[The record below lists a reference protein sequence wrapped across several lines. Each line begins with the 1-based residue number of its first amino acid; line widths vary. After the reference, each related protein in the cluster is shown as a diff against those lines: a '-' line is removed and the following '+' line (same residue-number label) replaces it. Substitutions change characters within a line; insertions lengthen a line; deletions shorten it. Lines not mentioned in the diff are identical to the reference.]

1 MQFLTNLNLLS
12 NELQNAVIQVL
23 AANPTTGKIGQ
34 IYYNSADKALMQ
46 YDGTEWKKVGVVY
59 QQGSTTGAVV
69 TGLDDTGN
77 VTTTNVV
84 GLTLTGYTP
93 VEGGYVTAGMTMQEA
108 MNAMDTAI
116 KNAVAGG
123 GEVNQNAWSNISVKK
138 QSTATTAVTGAAAD
152 TTIAATTKTDT
163 FAVASGNKWVDVG
176 SDGKQINIG
185 HSLSGVTAGTTG
197 AANSV
202 PAITVDAAGHITHV
216 EAKTITPAAIG
227 AATTDSVATAQAAAE
242 AAQASADAKVA
253 SVGATANGGIEI
265 GGTKTAPTVGIKL
278 DPTQGNAATLGA
290 AGLMVT
296 IPEVTVPVYDI
307 VKDTDSGDYA
317 AIYHLTKDGVN
328 TGAAINIPK
337 DLFVKEGKI
346 VDNPTG
352 QPTGKY
358 IELTLQNQTNP
369 IYINV
374 ADLVDAYTPGNGI
387 TISATNEVSAKVVAA
402 NGLSVGASG
411 IAMALASGT
420 ANGAMSKEQF
430 TKLGGIDEGATADTI
445 TLNGTATK
453 TPSFYAPTTVGT
465 KGQHL
470 VSNGT
475 GAPVWQNMP
484 TILKKYTATNGTI
497 TAAGGAFTWTI
508 TAATHG
514 VTTPATVQL
523 FEVASNEQVIA
534 NVVIAANGNVTI
546 TINGTGSLAAGTY
559 RAVIIG

>member
-23 AANPTTGKIGQ
+23 ATDPATGKIGQ
-34 IYYNSADKALMQ
+34 IYYNSADKALKQ

-59 QQGSTTGAVV
+59 QQGSTTGAVI

-84 GLTLTGYTP
+84 GLTLNGYEP
-93 VEGGYVTAGMTMQEA
+93 VEGGYVSDKMALGA
-108 MNAMDTAI
+108 AIKALDTAVQ
-116 KNAVAGG
+116 NAVAGG

-152 TTIAATTKTDT
+152 TNIQSTTKTDT

-202 PAITVDAAGHITHV
+202 PAITVDAAGHITNV

-227 AATTDSVATAQAAAE
+227 AATTDAVATAQAAAE

-278 DPTQGNAATLGA
+278 DPTAGNAATLGA

-307 VKDTDSGDYA
+307 VKDADSGDYA
-317 AIYHLTKDGVN
+317 AIYHLTKDGTN

-337 DLFVKEGKI
+337 DLFVKEGKV

-352 QPTGKY
+352 QPAGKY

-387 TISATNEVSAKVVAA
+387 TISATNEVSAKVVAE
-402 NGLSVGASG
+402 NGLSVDASG
-411 IAMALASGT
+411 IAMALASDT
-420 ANGAMSKEQF
+420 ANGAMSSDQF
-430 TKLGGIDEGATADTI
+430 TKLSGIDEGATKDTI
-445 TLNGTATK
+445 TLNGATTK
-453 TPSFYAPTTVGT
+453 TPSFYAPTTAGT
-465 KGQHL
+465 EGQQL
-470 VSNGT
+470 VSSGT
-475 GAPVWQNMP
+475 GAPVWQDAP
-484 TILKKYTATNGTI
+484 TMLKKYTATNGAI

-523 FEVASNEQVIA
+523 FEAASNEQVIA
-534 NVVIAANGNVTI
+534 DVAIAANGNVTI